1 MYTLRKW
8 LYKPKRGAPQ
18 LLAQCYHAD
27 EELQRVAA
35 ELDSFDGRR
44 EPRRCMLLVNQ
55 LRTCQDRVLVLIG
68 QIMEACIPSERAD
81 RDFCAKFPDEVR
93 HDGLAGQLWFGAEC
107 LAAGSI
113 IMNREVESLAMRPLA
128 RQLTRALEDV
138 RSLLRDQC
146 LRDLNLYPQ
155 RLRTALCRFDELFAE
170 FELSYVSAMVPV
182 KSPRE
187 YDIQQDVVV
196 LFCETIQRALRLGY
210 LTQEMIDDYDPALM
224 FTIPRLAIVCGLV
237 VYPEGPLDP
246 GRIPDD
252 MSELFRPFHTLLR
265 KVRDLLRTL
274 TLEEQDTLERS
285 LCASLDHPSL
295 PGTSHPQSSSPSSPN
310 NHVPLPTLP
319 EITDSLVSSPEP
331 SVPLP
336 GYQAD
341 LACSLQFDA
350 HEQAEIS
357 ALVHRAGSVM
367 HCLLSPPSSN
377 PSPARH
383 VVSPFEQLPPDED
396 ERLFVME
403 DVDGGERLLGE
414 RPREFRDETGAHGRL
429 TVMLEGGNLIDGCW
443 KSGGI
448 VTEDEERGKF
458 EGRVYT
464 NERAVLENNNVKEA
478 TNEDARN
485 NFDNNY
491 GLLVSRGTNGESN
504 CRVLGSERKHRKNEH
519 KKRKSILT
527 AEENELELEKNELAL
542 QQNGVD
548 LRKSEDELENN
559 EVAFVEHEIRV
570 EENDR
575 IMWDGGNGVQEA
587 ARTTENVMSFS
598 RRVGAAKEIANRTG
612 GMCLSATVIFRPRDD
627 AMQTNSGCSK
637 STPLNRSALNCN
649 ATSGAVRDSRL
660 DCAEIIVEAAVS
672 NETSVARGTTTP
684 EALSSGCQS
693 DGGDSIEEERDY
705 EEELELQA
713 TKRRLRAR
721 FKGSGDLIIASS
733 SASQPATP
741 GGTRSSRN
749 HLPVKLPKS
758 RLKAQLVFYSSLL
771 RWSPSSGVADQLQT
785 NYASD
790 LRTILKVVFEVVA
803 TKSEPVPDNL
813 QEQDAGSS
821 HHSGNIGAQQFEANE
836 VLQDIY
842 LEDCALCHDLISTT
856 DAVSKKR
863 PGEFEVPP
871 EWVPDEECN
880 ECAACCSPFTVI
892 RRKHHC
898 RNCGKIFCSRCSP
911 HSAPLPRYGQSRPV
925 RVCTHC
931 FLFHVTPFCSEQ
943 STT

>member
-1 MYTLRKW
+1 TCQDGHWWMFKI
-8 LYKPKRGAPQ
+8 PSFRGAPQ

-68 QIMEACIPSERAD
+68 QIMEACIPTERAD

-146 LRDLNLYPQ
+146 LRDLNSYPQ
-155 RLRTALCRFDELFAE
+155 RLRIALCRFDELFAE

-224 FTIPRLAIVCGLV
+224 FTIPRLAIIWSVSYYDVLLHFTFVLLLV
-237 VYPEGPLDP
+237 IITGFVV
-246 GRIPDD
+246 
-252 MSELFRPFHTLLR
+252 SH
-265 KVRDLLRTL
+265 RDLLRTL
-274 TLEEQDTLERS
+274 TPEEQDTLERS

-295 PGTSHPQSSSPSSPN
+295 PGTSHPQTTSPSSPN
-310 NHVPLPTLP
+310 HHVPLPTLP
-319 EITDSLVSSPEP
+319 GVADSLMSSPEP

-336 GYQAD
+336 GYQVD

-377 PSPARH
+377 PSPAR
-383 VVSPFEQLPPDED
+383 
-396 ERLFVME
+396 R
-403 DVDGGERLLGE
+403 
-414 RPREFRDETGAHGRL
+414 GR
-429 TVMLEGGNLIDGCW
+429 
-443 KSGGI
+443 
-448 VTEDEERGKF
+448 
-458 EGRVYT
+458 
-464 NERAVLENNNVKEA
+464 
-478 TNEDARN
+478 
-485 NFDNNY
+485 
-491 GLLVSRGTNGESN
+491 NGESN
-504 CRVLGSERKHRKNEH
+504 CRVLGSERKHRRNEL

-527 AEENELELEKNELAL
+527 AEENELGL

-548 LRKSEDELENN
+548 LRKSEDELEND
-559 EVAFVEHEIRV
+559 EVAFVDHEVGV
-570 EENDR
+570 EENER
-575 IMWDGGNGVQEA
+575 IVWDSGNDVQESD
-587 ARTTENVMSFS
+587 ENLGECEEFLS
-598 RRVGAAKEIANRTG
+598 RVGAAKEIANRTG

-627 AMQTNSGCSK
+627 AMQTNSACIT
-637 STPLNRSALNCN
+637 STPLNHSAFNCN
-649 ATSGAVRDSRL
+649 STSPGAVRGSRL

-672 NETSVARGTTTP
+672 NETSVARGTTSQ
-684 EALSSGCQS
+684 EALSSGS
-693 DGGDSIEEERDY
+693 GLRFEPRLDSLWRVCI
-705 EEELELQA
+705 LLGHPVSPQ
-713 TKRRLRAR
+713 
-721 FKGSGDLIIASS
+721 
-733 SASQPATP
+733 
-741 GGTRSSRN
+741 SSR
-749 HLPVKLPKS
+749 
-758 RLKAQLVFYSSLL
+758 
-771 RWSPSSGVADQLQT
+771 VADQLQT

-813 QEQDAGSS
+813 QEQDAGS
-821 HHSGNIGAQQFEANE
+821 N
-836 VLQDIY
+836 VY

-925 RVCTHC
+925 RVCMHC